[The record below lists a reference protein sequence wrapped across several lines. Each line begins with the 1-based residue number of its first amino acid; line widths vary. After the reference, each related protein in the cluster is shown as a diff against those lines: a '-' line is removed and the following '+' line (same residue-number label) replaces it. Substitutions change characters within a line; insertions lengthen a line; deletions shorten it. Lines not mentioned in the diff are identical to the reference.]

1 MADIVEAMQRVA
13 EDLLAR
19 PSGPLAI
26 RFVIQ
31 PLMAMGLAVRDG
43 LRDARTARS
52 PYLWTILV
60 DPHQRKKRLREGI
73 AATARIAVLALA
85 LDAAYQLIELRTF
98 YPGEAV
104 IVMILLAFVPYL
116 LVRGPAARIACWVRG
131 QSGSP
136 ASRASGD
143 PRCRTRE

>member
-1 MADIVEAMQRVA
+1 MADMVEAMQRVA
-13 EDLLAR
+13 ADLLAR

-26 RFVIQ
+26 RFIIQ

-43 LRDARTARS
+43 ARDARTERS

-60 DPHQRKKRLREGI
+60 DPHWRKRRLREGL

-131 QSGSP
+131 QGGSP

>member
-13 EDLLAR
+13 ADLLAR

-31 PLMAMGLAVRDG
+31 PLMASALAIRDG
-43 LRDARTARS
+43 IHDARTERS
-52 PYLWTILV
+52 PYLWTILT
-60 DPHQRKKRLREGI
+60 DRRRRSKRLREGV
-73 AATARIAVLALA
+73 AATARIGAVALA

-116 LVRGPAARIACWVRG
+116 LVRGPAARISCWVRG

-136 ASRASGD
+136 ASRATGD
-143 PRCRTRE
+143 PRCQTRK